1 MPEPEA
7 ISPLDDFQRRL
18 EAAREENARPVPP
31 APRDESV
38 PLMGTGG
45 VNVDGNLIS
54 AEGAGRRGSEE
65 SQLEGMDFCAI
76 INGYPAVVGLAV
88 TSSPRAL

>member
-18 EAAREENARPVPP
+18 EAAREENARPNPP

-54 AEGAGRRGSEE
+54 ADEAGRRRRGDDN
-65 SQLEGMDFCAI
+65 GDTITVNVI
-76 INGYPAVVGLAV
+76 INGFQETRTFRLA
-88 TSSPRAL
+88 